1 MKMKKLLVLVAVFM
15 VGIFSTPLFAQGGFN
30 WPPDETLAQSAK
42 EKYVLHTDS
51 RKMGDY
57 TTAHSTLV
65 WLLKNT
71 PELSESLYIS
81 GYKVFEEMADV
92 EESEKRKYELQ
103 DSALLLY
110 DLRAKYYGNEASIL
124 NRKLLQEYKYYANR
138 PNKLQGLVDDYTR
151 LFEIAP
157 ISEIN
162 DYHMLTYMDAVR
174 RNQKNNGGS
183 LTDPEI
189 MAIYDKVMA
198 VYEEKMSTAKNKPQL
213 EEMKGQIDG
222 ILADMVTIDCNFI
235 DTQLGDK
242 LRANP
247 TDLEMAK
254 KIFSYS
260 ITASC
265 TDTDIFTQ
273 AAKVYY
279 ESEPQLAVAR
289 VLANRAIKEEN
300 YDEGLKYLNDAIE
313 MSEDNAEQGE
323 LTMRIADIASFRNEK
338 GKARELYLK
347 AAQID
352 PSLKEAYSKV
362 GDLILGSY
370 DQCKKEQSR
379 VDDRAIF
386 IAAYEYYVRGGNG
399 QRAAQMKEQFPTAE
413 MIFTEGR
420 AVGEEVRVGCWI
432 GMTVKIQK
440 AD

>member
-1 MKMKKLLVLVAVFM
+1 MKKVLAFVAVFV
-15 VGIFSTPLFAQGGFN
+15 VGIFSTPLLAQSGFN
-30 WPPDETLAQSAK
+30 WPPDEALAQSAK

-57 TTAHSTLV
+57 NMAHSTLV

-81 GYKVFEEMADV
+81 GHRVFEEMADV
-92 EESEKRKYELQ
+92 EENEKRKYELQ
-103 DSALLLY
+103 DSALMLY
-110 DLRAKYYGNEASIL
+110 DLRIKYYGNEVTIL
-124 NRKLLQEYKYYANR
+124 NRKLLPEYKYYANR
-138 PNKLQGLVDDYTR
+138 TNKLQALVNDYTR
-151 LFEIAP
+151 LFEIGSPAD
-157 ISEIN
+157 IN
-162 DYHMLTYMDAVR
+162 DFHMLTYMDALR

-183 LTDPEI
+183 LTDAEI
-189 MAIYDKVMA
+189 MAIYEQVMG
-198 VYEEKMSTAKNKPQL
+198 VWEEKMKTTNNKAQL
-213 EEMKGQIDG
+213 EDMKGQIDG

-235 DTQLGDK
+235 NTQLGDK

-265 TDTDIFTQ
+265 TDTEIFTQ

-279 ESEPQLAVAR
+279 ESEPQLAVAK
-289 VLANRAIKEEN
+289 VLASRAIREEK
-300 YDEGLKYLNDAIE
+300 YDEGLKYLNDAIKL
-313 MSEDNAEQGE
+313 SEDNSEQGE

-338 GKARELYLK
+338 AKARDLYLK
-347 AAQID
+347 AVQID
-352 PSLKEAYSKV
+352 PSLREAYSKI

-370 DQCKKEQSR
+370 DQCKQEKSR
-379 VDDRAIF
+379 IDDRAIF
-386 IAAYEYYVRGGNG
+386 IAAYDYYIRGGNS
-399 QRAAQMKEQFPTAE
+399 QRAAQMKQQFPTAE

-420 AVGEEVRVGCWI
+420 SVGEEVRVGCWI

>member
-1 MKMKKLLVLVAVFM
+1 MKKVLAIVAFFV

-57 TTAHSTLV
+57 KTAHSTLV

-81 GYKVFEEMADV
+81 GHRVFEEMADV
-92 EESEKRKYELQ
+92 EESETRKYELQ

-110 DLRAKYYGNEASIL
+110 DLRTKYYGNEPNIL

-138 PNKLQGLVDDYTR
+138 TNKLQSLVNDYER

-157 ISEIN
+157 VSEIN
-162 DYHMLTYMDAVR
+162 DFHMLTYMDALR
-174 RNQKNNGGS
+174 RNQKNNNGS
-183 LTDPEI
+183 LTDADI
-189 MAIYDKVMA
+189 MAIHEKIMGIW
-198 VYEEKMSTAKNKPQL
+198 EEKMKDTKNKAQL
-213 EEMKGQIDG
+213 EDMKGQIDG

-235 DTQLGDK
+235 NTQLGDK
-242 LRANP
+242 LRADP

-279 ESEPQLAVAR
+279 ASEPQLAVAK
-289 VLANRAIKEEN
+289 VLASRAIREEN
-300 YDEGLKYLNDAIE
+300 YDEGLKYLNDAIK

-347 AAQID
+347 AVQID
-352 PSLKEAYSKV
+352 PSLKEAYSKI
-362 GDLILGSY
+362 GDLILGSF
-370 DQCKKEQSR
+370 DQCKQEKSR

-399 QRAAQMKEQFPTAE
+399 QRAAQMKQQFPTAE
-413 MIFTEGR
+413 MIFTEGKS
-420 AVGEEVRVGCWI
+420 VGDEVRIGCWI